1 MGDGMKK
8 IKGTNLGNWL
18 VLERWMQEDIFRK
31 TDAPDETWLY
41 RKGDLPEIEKEI
53 TRHRE
58 TYVTEEDFRNIAEH
72 GLNMI
77 RIPVPYFVFG
87 DVPPYVGCVTYLDRA
102 FSWAEKYGLQIL
114 VDLHTA
120 PGGQNGYDNGGITGV
135 CKWCRQPES
144 VEFCL
149 TVLERLAERY
159 GKQESLFGIEVLN
172 EPISFLVYLTSPT
185 RNAAVDKEEAK
196 GSGHVPMRFLKKFYL
211 EAYTR
216 LRRILPEEKVIC
228 FHDGFRLMGWNS
240 FFRKNKMKNVLL
252 DTHIYIHAMEQIVP
266 IHRMWVYRFYIQAE
280 KWKIKFA
287 QRNIPV
293 VVGEWCVCNLYAESM
308 QQPILMEQEWSER
321 FRKICRQI
329 AQMQLEAWKCAQGY
343 FYWNYEL
350 NRDMGKDISPYWK
363 NSWDL
368 RRCWEKNWI
377 PGERM

>member
-1 MGDGMKK
+1 
-8 IKGTNLGNWL
+8 
-18 VLERWMQEDIFRK
+18 
-31 TDAPDETWLY
+31 
-41 RKGDLPEIEKEI
+41 
-53 TRHRE
+53 
-58 TYVTEEDFRNIAEH
+58 
-72 GLNMI
+72 
-77 RIPVPYFVFG
+77 
-87 DVPPYVGCVTYLDRA
+87 
-102 FSWAEKYGLQIL
+102 
-114 VDLHTA
+114 
-120 PGGQNGYDNGGITGV
+120 
-135 CKWCRQPES
+135 
-144 VEFCL
+144 
-149 TVLERLAERY
+149 
-159 GKQESLFGIEVLN
+159 
-172 EPISFLVYLTSPT
+172 
-185 RNAAVDKEEAK
+185 
-196 GSGHVPMRFLKKFYL
+196 MRFLKNFYL

-321 FRKICRQI
+321 YRKICRQI

-368 RRCWEKNWI
+368 RRCWEKKWI